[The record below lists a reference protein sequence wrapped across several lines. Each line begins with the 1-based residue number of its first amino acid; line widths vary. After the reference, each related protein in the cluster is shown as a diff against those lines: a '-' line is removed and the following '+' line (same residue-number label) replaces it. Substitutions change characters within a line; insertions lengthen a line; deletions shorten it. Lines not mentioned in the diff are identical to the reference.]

1 MTEEPQVLSRRERNR
16 INTAAEIKDRAR
28 ALMEPEGAAS
38 LSLRAIAREMGMTA
52 PAIYRYFP
60 SRDDLVTALIVD
72 AYDSLA
78 DAINDAD
85 APLARADLSGRLF
98 AIARAY
104 RTWAFAHRAEYSLIF
119 GTPII
124 GYHAPFEI
132 TQPAAYRATIQL
144 VDVITRAV
152 VRTDGTFDPSTGG
165 HTSLSALDDEV
176 RHAAIA
182 AWATM
187 HGLVSL
193 ELFGHTEK
201 LEESTDDLYDAEI
214 AWFARRLGIDVSAGD
229 DNRLVR

>member
-1 MTEEPQVLSRRERNR
+1 VSEPPPTLSRRERLR
-16 INTAAEIKDRAR
+16 ITTVAEIKDQAR
-28 ALMEPEGAAS
+28 AQMESDGAAA

-78 DAINDAD
+78 NALNAAD
-85 APLARADLSGRLF
+85 APFDRDDLGGRLV
-98 AIARAY
+98 AMARAY
-104 RTWAFAHRAEYSLIF
+104 RAWAFAHRAEYSLIF

-124 GYHAPFEI
+124 GYHAPYEI
-132 TQPAAYRATIQL
+132 TQPAAFRATVPL
-144 VDVITRAV
+144 VDVISRAV
-152 VRTDGTFDPSTGG
+152 VRQYAEPDTGTDGYTGLST
-165 HTSLSALDDEV
+165 LDDEI

-193 ELFGHTEK
+193 ELFGHLEK
-201 LEESTDDLYDAEI
+201 IEDATDALYDAEI
-214 AWFARRLGIDVSAGD
+214 TRFARRLGIDPT
-229 DNRLVR
+229 